1 MKGKPTKETGKESVV
16 TLDNPP
22 PLNPSRNVL
31 VAIAVCVALAAV
43 IYYAFAAG

>member
-1 MKGKPTKETGKESVV
+1 MKEAPRKTVEKARVV

-31 VAIAVCVALAAV
+31 VAVVVCVALAAA
-43 IYYAFAAG
+43 IYYAFTVG